1 MLLKAKDVTIRAGAK
16 TLIEI
21 QDLEI
26 YDGDR
31 IGLVGKNGAGKTTL
45 LKTLA
50 GLLPLESGAIE
61 RFGKIE
67 YLPQLKEQEADKSG
81 GEITQ
86 QFIQRAFSKQ
96 AGILFADEPTTHLDI
111 QHIEWVENSLQHWKG
126 AYVVVS
132 HDRAFLDRVC
142 HKIWEID
149 EQKLRVFKGNYEQ
162 YSEQKKKQQR
172 EHEQAYKKYTLKQQQ
187 LKKALQQKKEKAKRA
202 AKKPKQVSASDAKIT
217 GAKPYFAKKQKKLD
231 KAAKTIET
239 RLQQLEK
246 VEKPYEEKPLKMTL
260 PFQEQL
266 HNKTVI
272 QVNRLEGKI
281 AGQRLWEKAS
291 FFIKGGDKV
300 AIIGPNGSGKTTLLN
315 HILDRADGVSVSSAC
330 RFGYFKQDL
339 SILDEDKTIL
349 ENVKKDSYYDETFI
363 RIVLARLKFKKDDVF
378 KKIRLLSGGERV
390 KVALA
395 KLFVSGHN
403 ILVLDEPTN
412 FLDLEAV
419 EALENLLMEYEGT
432 LLFVSHDRRFVE
444 KIAAKI
450 IVIENQQLQFFDGT
464 YKEYMMQA
472 ERQREKDERKEKLL
486 LLETKMS
493 DVLSRLSLEPSDE
506 LEKQFEQLLQ
516 EKQKLLDEG

>member
-162 YSEQKKKQQR
+162 YSEGFRRQ
-172 EHEQAYKKYTLKQQQ
+172 
-187 LKKALQQKKEKAKRA
+187 
-202 AKKPKQVSASDAKIT
+202 
-217 GAKPYFAKKQKKLD
+217 
-231 KAAKTIET
+231 
-239 RLQQLEK
+239 
-246 VEKPYEEKPLKMTL
+246 
-260 PFQEQL
+260 
-266 HNKTVI
+266 N
-272 QVNRLEGKI
+272 
-281 AGQRLWEKAS
+281 
-291 FFIKGGDKV
+291 
-300 AIIGPNGSGKTTLLN
+300 
-315 HILDRADGVSVSSAC
+315 ADFP
-330 RFGYFKQDL
+330 R
-339 SILDEDKTIL
+339 
-349 ENVKKDSYYDETFI
+349 
-363 RIVLARLKFKKDDVF
+363 
-378 KKIRLLSGGERV
+378 
-390 KVALA
+390 
-395 KLFVSGHN
+395 
-403 ILVLDEPTN
+403 
-412 FLDLEAV
+412 
-419 EALENLLMEYEGT
+419 
-432 LLFVSHDRRFVE
+432 
-444 KIAAKI
+444 
-450 IVIENQQLQFFDGT
+450 
-464 YKEYMMQA
+464 
-472 ERQREKDERKEKLL
+472 
-486 LLETKMS
+486 
-493 DVLSRLSLEPSDE
+493 
-506 LEKQFEQLLQ
+506 
-516 EKQKLLDEG
+516 